1 MTESLK
7 TRAYNHIRGAL
18 MEGRWPE
25 GTFISPAKLAK
36 QIGISYTPVREAVIQ
51 LASEGLVE
59 QIPKLGVCTRRLTR
73 QEMEQLFDLREI
85 LEAGAARRAAERIT
99 PSQLADME
107 NLCRQHGIILHELR
121 DAARDQNDLPVVEKI
136 WTGPRV
142 EKLAKLNVIFHLG
155 LMGAS
160 QNPPLMKTVSDLHI
174 LTRVLRDR
182 VLLPG
187 ETYLHRLAR
196 DYRFHV
202 EILRALRRRDGQ
214 AAAEWTERHVVE
226 ARRYHLAV
234 YDWREE
240 QNRTGDTVSLQGQDW
255 PRELLDVVSHM
266 EDLAGNKKLT
276 N

>member
-73 QEMEQLFDLREI
+73 EELEQLFDLREI
-85 LEAGAARRAAERIT
+85 LEGGAARRAAERIT

-107 NLCRQHGIILHELR
+107 TLCRQHRQILHDLR
-121 DAARDQNDLPVVEKI
+121 DAARENNDLPVVEEV
-136 WTGPRV
+136 WTGSRA
-142 EKLAKLNVIFHLG
+142 ERLTKLNVIFHLG

-160 QNPPLMKTVSDLHI
+160 QNPRLMKTVSDLHI
-174 LTRVLRDR
+174 LTQVLRDR
-182 VLLPG
+182 VALPG
-187 ETYLHRLAR
+187 ESYMRRLAR
-196 DYRFHV
+196 EYRFHV
-202 EILRALRRRDGQ
+202 EILRALRRRDGL

-234 YDWREE
+234 YDWREK
-240 QNRTGDTVSLQGQDW
+240 QNRSGVASIHGQDW
-255 PRELLDVVSHM
+255 PKEFLDAVSRM
-266 EDLAGNKKLT
+266 EDIAGNKT
-276 N
+276 PME

>member
-18 MEGRWPE
+18 MAGLWPE

-73 QEMEQLFDLREI
+73 EELEQLFDLREI

-107 NLCRQHGIILHELR
+107 TLCRQHRRILHDLR
-121 DAARDQNDLPVVEKI
+121 NAARENNDLPVVEEV
-136 WTGPRV
+136 WTGSRA
-142 EKLAKLNVIFHLG
+142 ERLTKLNVIFHLG

-160 QNPPLMKTVSDLHI
+160 QNPRLMKTVSDLHI
-174 LTRVLRDR
+174 LTQVLRDR
-182 VLLPG
+182 VVLPG
-187 ETYLHRLAR
+187 ESYMRRLAGE
-196 DYRFHV
+196 YRFHV

-234 YDWREE
+234 YDWREK
-240 QNRTGDTVSLQGQDW
+240 QNRSGVASIHGQDW
-255 PRELLDVVSHM
+255 PKEFLDAVSRM
-266 EDLAGNKKLT
+266 EDIAGNKTPLE
-276 N
+276 